1 MKSPVPLSYLPIIIS
16 VGFAASQP
24 AVARD
29 FASIDVP
36 GAIGTFA
43 RAINSNGD
51 IVGMYFDSAFNE
63 HGFLLHA
70 GAFTLLD
77 FPGAEQ
83 TEANGITSH
92 GDIVGTYI
100 DPPFNEHGFLFHNGT
115 FTSIDVPGSSFTFA
129 SGINDQ
135 GDIVGNSGAPFPQGG
150 GFLLHAG
157 VITDLKSP
165 FPGDRPDGSASTF
178 PTAIGPQ
185 GDIVGFYI
193 PHQTGTGFLL
203 SGGVWTSI
211 SIPGESQ
218 TRISGINSQGD
229 IVGSIFDD
237 IGFNSHGFL
246 IRGGLKIGVVTMLD
260 FPGII
265 SNGSS
270 NGTQVSGINDHGDIV
285 GNYVSSTPPIRTH
298 GFVSLNSQTV
308 SIVIKPGEGL
318 ATINT
323 QSKGTIPVAILSTAD
338 FDATSAVDRS
348 SLTFGRTGNEHS
360 LTFCNAGGG
369 EVNGDG
375 LQDLVCHFSTQ
386 ISNFQAGNSVGVLKG
401 AAIDGTSIQGQGPVR
416 VFR

>member
-1 MKSPVPLSYLPIIIS
+1 MKSPGLLSLLPILTCL
-16 VGFAASQP
+16 GFEVSQAAS
-24 AVARD
+24 ARD

-36 GAIGTFA
+36 GSTGTEA

-51 IVGMYFDSAFNE
+51 IVGMYLDSAFNE

-83 TEANGITSH
+83 TEAHGINSH

-100 DPPFNEHGFLFHNGT
+100 DSPFSEHGFLFHNGT
-115 FTSIDVPGSSFTFA
+115 FISIDVPGSSFTFA

-157 VITDLKSP
+157 VFTDLKSP
-165 FPGDRPDGSASTF
+165 FPGDRPDGLATTF
-178 PTAIGPQ
+178 PWAIGPQ

-211 SIPGESQ
+211 SIPGQSQ

-246 IRGGLKIGVVTMLD
+246 IRGGLKSGVVTMLD

-270 NGTQVSGINDHGDIV
+270 KGTQVSGINDRGDIV
-285 GNYVSSTPPIRTH
+285 GHYMSSTPPIRTH
-298 GFVSLNSQTV
+298 GFISLNSQTV
-308 SIVIKPGEGL
+308 SIMIKPGEGL
-318 ATINT
+318 PAININ
-323 QSKGTIPVAILSTAD
+323 SRGTIPVAILSTAS
-338 FDATSAVDRS
+338 FDATSAVDRG
-348 SLTFGRTGNEHS
+348 SLSFGHSGNERS
-360 LTFCNAGGG
+360 LSFCNAGGG
-369 EVNGDG
+369 DINGDS
-375 LQDLVCHFSTQ
+375 LQDLVCHFETGLTG
-386 ISNFQAGNSVGVLKG
+386 FQSGDSVGLLKG
-401 AAIDGTSIQGQGPVR
+401 KTTDGTSIQGTASVR
-416 VFR
+416 IVK